1 MLETQQQGG
10 LARRYLTLLSEKY
23 PSPAAVRARIIQLE
37 SRLILPKGVEHFM
50 SDLHGEYEA
59 FFHILNNCSGVIR
72 EKVDYTFAASLTEE
86 EKAEFCTLIYY
97 PQEKIEQQRANR
109 AANGEWYRQN
119 LARLLDLARLMAC
132 KFPQEKE
139 IGRAHV

>member
-50 SDLHGEYEA
+50 SDLHGE
-59 FFHILNNCSGVIR
+59 
-72 EKVDYTFAASLTEE
+72 
-86 EKAEFCTLIYY
+86 
-97 PQEKIEQQRANR
+97 
-109 AANGEWYRQN
+109 
-119 LARLLDLARLMAC
+119 
-132 KFPQEKE
+132 
-139 IGRAHV
+139 